1 MSVPPL
7 TKTIS
12 QSSFAESLRDLS
24 SDEDLI
30 NKRIGSPN
38 RDHRRRRSSSIL
50 SHVEPETFEDE
61 NDQHILTNMNAT
73 WMDQPGAWI
82 IHVVI
87 ILLLAGMYKVMPGM
101 STKNAWS
108 LTNTTYVVGSYVMF
122 HWIKGTPFEFNGGAY
137 DNLTMWEQIDGETLF
152 TPTRKYLISVP
163 IVLFLIVT
171 HYSRGSHFFSKDFI
185 WNCCVTF
192 FGAILPKL
200 PITHRLRLSIPGF
213 TPAQIS

>member
-1 MSVPPL
+1 MSSPPL

-12 QSSFAESLRDLS
+12 HSSMAESLHEEESRS
-24 SDEDLI
+24 STYST
-30 NKRIGSPN
+30 SPT

-50 SHVEPETFEDE
+50 SHVEQETFEDE
-61 NDQHILTNMNAT
+61 NDQHILSNMNAT

-82 IHVVI
+82 IHVVV
-87 ILLLAGMYKVMPGM
+87 ILLLAGSFKVVPGM
-101 STKNAWS
+101 STKDAWT

-137 DNLTMWEQIDGETLF
+137 DNLTMWEQIDSETLF

-171 HYSRGSHFFSKDFI
+171 HYSRGTHFMSRDFL
-185 WNCCVTF
+185 WNCFITF
-192 FGAILPKL
+192 FVAILPKL
-200 PITHRLRLSIPGF
+200 PITHRLRLSLPGL